1 MAAAPPPPRAAP
13 PSQKKERAAT
23 HGIRFWMKK
32 LPGWKGHHKFYIG
45 LISLLAVTVW
55 LVIALFVWGVEFPED
70 IVGCAAVVFEVTL
83 KVGLF
88 AFIFQRYVA
97 GEGPVVAPTDPEG
110 SVGKARNL
118 HAWSRS
124 VFDLDQDEVRAKA
137 GVDGALHVRRVRMR
151 LACLEIWALLAFPLA
166 VVFALDPARCI
177 YQDETRT
184 SDSYAKADEG
194 CPTNCG
200 ALCYTFRITPDKGQW
215 AGEVG
220 ADDAPENTDNCG
232 SDKSER
238 QYIYKYDDGDEFG
251 TIYEWDDYEFVRG
264 VWCPCVAKRA
274 GWRRARSPG
283 FDRIHITNVFCRAGS
298 TAVWQLWA
306 AVLVLWLGHW
316 AAYRIIDAHDL
327 EAQEIIREAA
337 DGAPAHHY
345 AVVCTGLPE
354 ELRDPLDIRTFFESV
369 FQVPGSVVAVVPC
382 RHLDAETRAVRDE
395 EAPGGEARAAVA
407 AQEDK
412 IARLKA
418 TGASAHSIKAAE
430 DHHRTL
436 METVVREVGALS
448 WYLTGDGGLRGRVRK
463 FIDELKEIERARWRE
478 ELQRRWDSGEKKKI
492 QQGCAKCIDGCICC
506 CSFVEHSVEDEAAD
520 PADAIS
526 RAEAA
531 RLKLIEHAGEE
542 APRGGS
548 AVVVFNSLEL
558 AQCATNCPLGAT
570 NDPIEVPQTYRPPK
584 LHHKPTRFNPL
595 FVLLEKAGYYL
606 TGLKGCLHRRR
617 EPVPMELT
625 PLPEP
630 RDVDWAELETLDSEH
645 GEKADRASAGRFIK
659 ICCWFGYSVLIMVF
673 TVEWEDIC
681 LKRAQ
686 RPSGVRRNFAIFWEL
701 LGGLVPAYFQD
712 WLFDYVA
719 VILRATNRMFSSL
732 WSESSLQMA
741 VARDYSI
748 FFWIVAFGAY
758 LVGQCWEAIED
769 QAWVCNTVGGC
780 SKDDEKQDGEDA
792 EAYRQRI
799 YNAKNDGW
807 SFDAGTAVKL
817 MIRELPRQAWPFS
830 ALFLLQIGDMVAE
843 ALRVEPY
850 VMWRLLQ
857 RAWIASDAA
866 VEETLEADDADLG
879 TTAGWEAFA
888 LLVGA
893 CFAAVA
899 PVTCFVCY
907 LYFVAAYE
915 VAKHTLCCLE
925 EMPFD
930 TGGHLWF
937 FGVEQTYHALLIA
950 LVMQLAIILI
960 NESSFGAWPALGG
973 LPILGLWKRYY
984 DVAQLRH
991 ATRNLHGLSRGRMPL
1006 RDCAVVDARRDVSV
1020 VKDALKHLADTD
1032 KFFEAPEVL
1041 PPSDHPS
1048 YVEAI
1053 PGPPIT
1059 DGTDVAARL
1068 EAIDD
1073 WLGRHGDAG
1082 DAFLQKVNVRGPG
1095 MSKAASLFGL
1105 GAGVVPVA
1113 EEDVA
1118 VVDDVACGA
1127 LGCGLAD

>member
-1 MAAAPPPPRAAP
+1 MAAAPPTQRAAP
-13 PSQKKERAAT
+13 GAAPDQPKKERAAT
-23 HGIRFWMKK
+23 HGIRGGMPR

-45 LISLLAVTVW
+45 LAALLAATVW
-55 LVIALFVWGVEFPED
+55 LVVAMFVFEVVFPKD

-124 VFDLDQDEVRAKA
+124 VFEIDQDEVRAKA

-166 VVFALDPARCI
+166 VVFALDPGRCI
-177 YQDETRT
+177 YRDRVAG
-184 SDSYAKADEG
+184 YADEEVG
-194 CPTNCG
+194 CPENCG
-200 ALCYTFRITPDKGQW
+200 MNCYDTQQE
-215 AGEVG
+215 ANE
-220 ADDAPENTDNCG
+220 ADENTGNCDG
-232 SDKSER
+232 AHFNGYVVYEDE
-238 QYIYKYDDGDEFG
+238 DGDQFIKSG
-251 TIYEWDDYEFVRG
+251 YNYVGLTKVKD
-264 VWCPCVAKRA
+264 VWCPCIAKKA
-274 GWRRARSPG
+274 HWDRARSPG
-283 FDRIHITNVFCRAGS
+283 FDRISLTNVFCRAGN

-306 AVLVLWLGHW
+306 AVLALWLGHW

-382 RHLDAETRAVRDE
+382 RHLDAETRKVGDE
-395 EAPGGEARAAVA
+395 EAPEGEARAAVA

-418 TGASAHSIKAAE
+418 TGASAHAIRAAE

-520 PADAIS
+520 PADAIR

-584 LHHKPTRFNPL
+584 LHHKPKRRNPL
-595 FVLLEKAGYYL
+595 FTLLEKAGYYL
-606 TGLKGCLHRRR
+606 TGLKGCLHRHR
-617 EPVPMELT
+617 EPIPMELT

-659 ICCWFGYSVLIMVF
+659 ICCWFGYSILVMVF

-681 LKRAQ
+681 FKMAV
-686 RPSGVRRNFAIFWEL
+686 RPSGEPRNLAVFWEL

-719 VILRATNRMFSSL
+719 VILRATNRMFASL

-769 QAWVCNTVGGC
+769 QAWICEAAYSNC
-780 SKDDEKQDGEDA
+780 DRYDA
-792 EAYRQRI
+792 EQKASETNEMYRQRI
-799 YNAKNDGW
+799 YNAKNHGW
-807 SFDAGTAVKL
+807 SFDVGTALKL
-817 MIRELPRQAWPFS
+817 MLRELPRQAWPFS